1 MWRKTMKRLIL
12 IFAIVSVLLSGCTV
26 KKGQLVII
34 NDENK
39 VEVHPDKK
47 PYNHLNMESQKYPIE
62 KYVEAVSKL
71 EPSMKP
77 LAVSPDFNIVL
88 AFQFTGSPVADD
100 FNSRVVVGNMVQE
113 VNLYTITTSDG
124 TSKSLG
130 KFLSLKDFRFD
141 ETGNYLSFIDGS
153 SNIYLYNCLSGQLQ
167 KLVSAE
173 KWNSYNTLSW
183 SKDSKSLMI
192 NSRMEFD
199 IASREFISIAVNSYT
214 PFIKSKYSEESYIVQ
229 MKNNDYNDMIAF
241 YDFNSK
247 SFTSIAN
254 GIYLDSDNTS
264 VIYTKGYMSDLN
276 IVNLKTLESK
286 SIDSGPIY
294 CSYIMKSTG
303 DILYTTMNNDL
314 DSPLRYLLVKVNT
327 NTMNKTAI
335 KLASP
340 TFYMSPAE
348 NKLYMISGYSENH
361 IEVDTGNLRMQ
372 QNVIMSDDSD
382 MYGIKTTLLKMF
394 QLDYKFND
402 TYEKYENKAREIYIN
417 TYDPLPQEAL
427 ENKLVDFKRYN
438 MPIPTSQRED
448 HIPPTI
454 YFDRLDLSG
463 NKASVNLALYYI
475 NSIEMIK
482 EGEKWYITGFSTHST
497 SKEVADITAI
507 VKKHLSDIENK
518 NKDQAV
524 KYWIAEEDNEYRQA
538 QRKIVEDLMNISSK
552 LTFQVGEI
560 ELWSMS
566 DPHRAE
572 SADRSTNAK
581 VKIIINDGNNIMKYK
596 LVLTREYK
604 QQFEIDSWNTDPLS
618 ISQLY

>member
-1 MWRKTMKRLIL
+1 MKRLIL
-12 IFAIVSVLLSGCTV
+12 ILTIVITLLSGCTI
-26 KKGQLVII
+26 KKGQLVVIE
-34 NDENK
+34 DESK
-39 VEVHPDKK
+39 DEVRSDKS
-47 PYNHLNMESQKYPIE
+47 PYEHLNLESQKFPIE
-62 KYVEAVSKL
+62 KYIEAVKKVD
-71 EPSMKP
+71 PSMKP
-77 LAVSPDFNIVL
+77 LAVSPGFDIVL
-88 AFQFTGSPVADD
+88 AFQNTGSPVADA
-100 FNSRVVVGNMVQE
+100 FNRRVVVGNMVQE
-113 VNLYTITTSDG
+113 VNLYIITTADG
-124 TSKSLG
+124 VSKSLG

-141 ETGNYLSFIDGS
+141 ETGNLLTFIDGN
-153 SNIYLYNCLSGQLQ
+153 SNIYLYNSLSGQLQ

-214 PFIKSKYSEESYIVQ
+214 PFIKSKFSEDSYIVQ

-254 GIYLDSDNTS
+254 GIYIDSDNS
-264 VIYTKGYMSDLN
+264 NVIYTKDYMSGLN

-286 SIDSGPIY
+286 SIETGPIY
-294 CSYIMKSTG
+294 CSFIMKSTG
-303 DILYTTMNNDL
+303 DILYTTLNEDL
-314 DSPLRYLLVKVNT
+314 DSPLRYLLVKVSS
-327 NTMNKTAI
+327 NTMTKTTI

-348 NKLYMISGYSENH
+348 NKLYVISGYSENN
-361 IEVDTGNLRMQ
+361 IEVDARDLRVNQTGTIN
-372 QNVIMSDDSD
+372 DEED

-402 TYEKYENKAREIYIN
+402 TYEKYENKAKEIYIN

-438 MPIPTSQRED
+438 MPIPTNQRED

-454 YFDRLDLSG
+454 YFDQLDLSG

-475 NSIEMIK
+475 NSVEMVK
-482 EGEKWYITGFSTHST
+482 EEERWYITGFSTHST
-497 SKEVADITAI
+497 SREVADITSI
-507 VKKHLSDIENK
+507 VKKHIHDIERK
-518 NKDQAV
+518 NLDQAV
-524 KYWIAEEDNEYRQA
+524 KYWIAEEDNDYRIA
-538 QRKIVEDLMNISSK
+538 QRKIVEDLVNNSDK

-560 ELWSMS
+560 ELWSLS

-572 SADRSTNAK
+572 SSDRSTNAK
-581 VKIIINDGNNIMKYK
+581 VKILIHDGNNTTKYK
-596 LVLTREYK
+596 LILSRQYRK
-604 QQFEIDSWNTDPLS
+604 QFEIESWNTDPLS
-618 ISQLY
+618 ISQLF